1 MKKQFLKYRF
11 YFVSLVLILCAALL
25 LLLARS
31 CRENRSM
38 EVLPVK
44 AIEKLPEFQVQDVTE
59 IELIYGNHTA
69 KLIRGSD
76 VWELHTK
83 GKPVVIADPEK
94 VLLLLDDISRAK
106 LLRELSIDTETAA
119 AALLL
124 SGEAAENG
132 RNHGCRVILRGKTG
146 KEIRNL
152 LLGRVHYSVGEQIGR
167 YRTNIPDGR
176 YVRLQ
181 LDGKSHYF
189 LMSRPMLDTI
199 PLSAFWANP
208 VSCPNMGMP
217 ILIRYTDL
225 ANKKILWE
233 VRLTENRYDLTIPKS
248 KKLNIKDMQQKLG
261 FLTQAPLS
269 RDVAAA
275 DVEFKPDSRLDII
288 YANGFSYSL
297 EMQNDPFDEWKRFG
311 RLTPAYDP
319 EFSFRAQGETD
330 EAFAKRKKQYQT
342 ELEREKKLFG
352 GQIFVLRPN
361 LINIFETV
369 PEK

>member
-1 MKKQFLKYRF
+1 MKELFLKFRF
-11 YFVSLVLILCAALL
+11 YFVALILILCAALIL
-25 LLLARS
+25 ILARS

-44 AIEKLPEFQVQDVTE
+44 AIESLPDFQVQDVME
-59 IELIYGNHTA
+59 IELIYGKHVA
-69 KLIRGSD
+69 KLVRGSD
-76 VWELHTK
+76 VWNLHTN
-83 GKPVVIADPEK
+83 GKPVIIADPAK
-94 VLLLLDDISRAK
+94 VLLLLEDISRAK
-106 LLRELSIDTETAA
+106 LLRELSIDSETEAE
-119 AALLL
+119 ALAL
-124 SGEAAENG
+124 SGANG
-132 RNHGCRVILRGKTG
+132 GKTIGCRVILRGKNG
-146 KEIRNL
+146 GEIRNL

-176 YVRLQ
+176 YVRLM
-181 LDGKSHYF
+181 LAGKPHYF

-208 VSCPNMGMP
+208 VTCPNMGMP

-233 VRLTENRYDLTIPKS
+233 VRPEGNQYKLTIPKD
-248 KKLNIKDMQQKLG
+248 KKLNIKEMQQKLG

-269 RDVAAA
+269 RDVAAEN
-275 DVEFKPDSRLDII
+275 VEFKPDSRLDII

-297 EMQNDPFDEWKRFG
+297 EMQNDPFDEWKRLG

-319 EFSFRAQGETD
+319 EFTFRMQQETD
-330 EAFAKRKKQYQT
+330 DALAKRKKQYQA

-352 GQIFVLRPN
+352 GQIFVLRPS

>member
-1 MKKQFLKYRF
+1 MKEQLLKYRF
-11 YFVSLVLILCAALL
+11 YVISLLLIMGAALILI
-25 LLLARS
+25 LARS

-44 AIEKLPEFQVQDVTE
+44 AIEKLPEFQVQDVAE
-59 IELIYGNHTA
+59 IELVYGKHTA
-69 KLIRGSD
+69 KLVRGSD
-76 VWELHTK
+76 VWDLHTA
-83 GKPVVIADPEK
+83 GKPVVIADPAK
-94 VLLLLDDISRAK
+94 VLLLLEDVSRAK
-106 LLRELSIDTETAA
+106 LLRELSIDSEQAA
-119 AALLL
+119 AALAL
-124 SGEAAENG
+124 SGDPSGNG
-132 RNHGCRVILRGKTG
+132 RNSGCRVILRGKNG
-146 KEIRNL
+146 EEIRNL
-152 LLGRVHYSVGEQIGR
+152 LLGQIHYSVGEQIGR

-181 LDGKSHYF
+181 LAGKPHYF

-208 VSCPNMGMP
+208 VSCPNMGTP

-233 VRLTENRYDLTIPKS
+233 VRLTENRHSLTVPKE

-269 RDVAAA
+269 RDVAAEN
-275 DVEFKPDSRLDII
+275 VVFKPDSRLEII

-297 EMQNDPFDEWKRFG
+297 EMQNDPFDEWKRLG
-311 RLTPAYDP
+311 RLTPSYDS
-319 EFSFRAQGETD
+319 EFTFRAQGETD
-330 EAFAKRKKQYQT
+330 DAFARRKLQYQR

-361 LINIFETV
+361 LISIFETI
-369 PEK
+369 PGK